1 MGVRAHQSEAEPRL
15 RRRATA
21 TATGPGAVATLTFF
35 VIAFVLLLANGRPIG
50 PLDAG
55 GTAGWILRG
64 ALLLAGRLVEIDATG
79 QAIVGKL
86 LAAAFAALA
95 GAALFAAVSSR
106 HGRSEGRW
114 AGIALVLGTTLTAAA
129 QSFSAEAPATCAVA
143 LAIWFL
149 QRADAA
155 DDGRLAAPAGLP
167 LALAVALQP
176 STLALALVLA
186 VGTLVRWWRSLV
198 PFLLWAAPG
207 AALAV
212 LGLSSGGR
220 LSVTPTPAP
229 AGVAL
234 LFSPGKGAF
243 VFAPVALVALVGLGR
258 ALLVRRAHFWDE
270 PAPSIALP
278 LGCGLAFLAH
288 VALLVALGGWAGG
301 VFWGPRFV
309 APAWPVL
316 LLFLPEGLAVLKL
329 LGSLLVLVSIAVQV
343 LGAVSY
349 DGRWDRLN
357 RGRSGELGA
366 GLWEPA
372 RSPIAFQL
380 RERVVRPTYVSVAN
394 RRLVVR
400 ERTFVQGGT
409 TAGFVSFK
417 AGALR
422 PTGADPTM
430 EAVRLEAGARVVEDR
445 LQLSAA
451 GDGIAFRVR
460 EGSRV
465 RRLEV
470 RVAGNGHGVI
480 GVGESRSGRDVSW
493 RERPVAGP
501 FRLRF
506 PYNYAESKGPDLIVA
521 LRSGG
526 PLSLE
531 SLALV
536 PPTDPENVIR
546 LP

>member
-1 MGVRAHQSEAEPRL
+1 MGVRTHDAAEPQS
-15 RRRATA
+15 RRTRPTVS
-21 TATGPGAVATLTFF
+21 GPGAVATIGFF
-35 VIAFVLLLANGRPIG
+35 AIGLVLLLANGRPIG
-50 PLDAG
+50 RLDTAG
-55 GTAGWILRG
+55 AAGWILHG
-64 ALLLAGRLVEIDATG
+64 ALALAGRLFEIDATG
-79 QAIVGKL
+79 REIVGKL
-86 LAAAFAALA
+86 VAAAFAAAA
-95 GAALFAAVSSR
+95 GTALFAAVGVR
-106 HGRSEGRW
+106 HGRGEGRW
-114 AGIALVLGTTLTAAA
+114 AGFALVLGTTLTAAA
-129 QSFSAEAPATCAVA
+129 QSFSGEAPAACAVA
-143 LAIWFL
+143 LAVWLI
-149 QRADAA
+149 QRADVA

-167 LALAVALQP
+167 LALAVAFQP

-186 VGTLVRWWRSLV
+186 ITTLVRSWRSLV

-212 LGLSSGGR
+212 LGLLSGGH
-220 LSVTPTPAP
+220 SVVATTPAP

-258 ALLVRRAHFWDE
+258 ALLVRRARFWDE
-270 PAPSIALP
+270 PPPSIALP

-288 VALLVALGGWAGG
+288 LTLLVALGGWADG
-301 VFWGPRFV
+301 VFWGPRLV
-309 APAWPVL
+309 SPAWPVL
-316 LLFLPEGLAVLKL
+316 LLFLPEGLAALKL

-357 RGRSGELGA
+357 RGRSGELDA
-366 GLWEPA
+366 VVWEPA

-380 RERVVRPTYVSVAN
+380 REGVVRPTYVSVAN

-400 ERTFVQGGT
+400 EQTFVRGGT

-417 AGALR
+417 AGVMR

-430 EAVRLEAGARVVEDR
+430 EAVRLEAGARVVADR
-445 LQLSAA
+445 LELHAT

-460 EGSRV
+460 EGSRL
-465 RRLEV
+465 RRLEL
-470 RVAGNGHGVI
+470 RVVGRGRGVI

-493 RERPVAGP
+493 RERPVTGP

-506 PYNYAESKGPDLIVA
+506 PYNFAESKGPDLIVA

-526 PLSLE
+526 PLSIE